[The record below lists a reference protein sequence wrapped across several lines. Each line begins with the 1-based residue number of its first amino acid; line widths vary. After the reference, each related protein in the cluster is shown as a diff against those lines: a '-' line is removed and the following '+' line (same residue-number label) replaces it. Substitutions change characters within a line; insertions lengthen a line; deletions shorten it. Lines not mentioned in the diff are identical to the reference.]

1 MRTEADTVEEWF
13 AIAGRREEHL
23 RQMDEAIQQHA
34 PDMERSFRTW
44 DHGGAGL
51 GYGTISYLTKGA
63 KEPTTIPVLG
73 LAQQKRH
80 LALYA
85 CAVIDGHYLA
95 ELYREQLGGVD
106 CGKSCIRFTRFDRIN
121 PDGLAAMLADV
132 NERYARGDHLYGH

>member
-1 MRTEADTVEEWF
+1 MRAEADTLEEWF
-13 AIAGRREEHL
+13 ALAGRREEDL
-23 RQMDEAIQQHA
+23 RRMDEAIQVHA

-44 DHGGAGL
+44 EHGGAGL
-51 GYGTISYLTKGA
+51 GYGTISYLTKNA

-85 CAVIDGHYLA
+85 CAVIDGQYLA
-95 ELYREQLGGVD
+95 EIHRDRLGSVD
-106 CGKSCIRFTRFDRIN
+106 CGKSCIRFTRFDRISEE
-121 PDGLAAMLADV
+121 GLAAMLADV